1 MNWTSVKVVSGRIGG
16 NAPSGG
22 SVARTARKLKPAAYD
37 PDSVDIDNDGWHQ
50 EGTTAQWFG
59 LGRSNALFQALQKS
73 FRNDGG
79 GKLND
84 TVRRQFAELEAMN
97 NAPPIELSDEDV
109 DISFITGV
117 LYSAD
122 PDMDEFSEAALA
134 GAKRFL
140 QYRRERRESLSG
152 NTPEKPAED
161 LDVRIAPD
169 ADGSVKG
176 AIKRLVEARKRRR
189 EERES
194 RFQQDVDR
202 MIDDK
207 TKETAQKYKDQILT
221 DADDTIESF
230 NEIYQRVAAEY
241 SRKKRRPLADH
252 WENSPEIED
261 WELKNPRPTAQMYPD
276 ATELREALLEW
287 TDERFEKLWELSRPE
302 ADAWVQEVSRL
313 ADEEYKKIYG
323 KGFGEDDEDQLDEL
337 AALSE
342 LFTFSAVG
350 RDGQVYDF
358 RVDDVI
364 DNYGEKMVVGSI
376 YNSRTGFLVGNFERS
391 FKPGARE
398 VHHGHLILGDDYQRL
413 GLASIFNAR
422 NEQVYKLMGY
432 EFISLA
438 GLSNEKEYIGATH
451 WPKNGFDWLDEW
463 ERDKFLG
470 RMKSFLEFYE
480 REKKNSSDPS
490 KPVTISLTK
499 KLPDGSEQTVKVPL
513 FASQEEYE
521 MIKKMV
527 GMAASQDFGDPNRL
541 TADDLLQF
549 EGAED
554 AFRLWKAT
562 INYVRYI

>member
-37 PDSVDIDNDGWHQ
+37 PDSVDMDNDGWHQ

-59 LGRSNALFQALQKS
+59 LGRNSVLFQALQKS
-73 FRNDGG
+73 FRNEGG

-122 PDMDEFSEAALA
+122 PDMQEFSEAALA

-140 QYRRERRESLSG
+140 QYRRERRESLGG

-161 LDVRIAPD
+161 IDVRIAPD

-202 MIDDK
+202 KIDYK
-207 TKETAQKYKDQILT
+207 TKETAQKYKDALMT
-221 DADDTIESF
+221 DVDYSLESF
-230 NEIYQRVAAEY
+230 DEIYQRVSAEY

-252 WENSPEIED
+252 WDNSPEIED
-261 WELKNPRPTAQMYPD
+261 WELKNPRPTPQMYPD
-276 ATELREALLEW
+276 ATELREVLLEW

-302 ADAWVQEVSRL
+302 SEAWVQEVSRL
-313 ADEEYKKIYG
+313 ADEEYKKVRGDLPGDAPDI
-323 KGFGEDDEDQLDEL
+323 DDDAILT
-337 AALSE
+337 E

-350 RDGQVYDF
+350 RDGQIYEF
-358 RVDDVI
+358 QVDGVV
-364 DNYGEKMVVGSI
+364 DNYGEKMITGSI
-376 YNSRTGFLVGNFERS
+376 YGKNGIFVGNFERS
-391 FKPGARE
+391 FKPESKE
-398 VHHGHLILGDDYQRL
+398 VHHDHLILTENSQKL
-413 GLASIFNAR
+413 GLAGIFNAR

-451 WPKNGFDWLDEW
+451 WPKNGFDWKDEW

-470 RMKSFLEFYE
+470 RMKSFLEFHE
-480 REKKNSSDPS
+480 REKRNGSDPN

-499 KLPDGSEQTVKVPL
+499 KLPDGSEQTIKVPL

-527 GMAASQDFGDPNRL
+527 DMAASQDFGDPNRL

-549 EGAED
+549 EGAEE
-554 AFRLWKAT
+554 AFKLWKAT